1 MYIVKATSKAFIK
14 VTNDEF
20 VITSNENNA
29 TKYEKIGDAMRIA
42 SIANKLLGSKIIH
55 AIWYN
60 YKTK

>member
-42 SIANKLLGSKIIH
+42 SIANKLLG
-55 AIWYN
+55 
-60 YKTK
+60 

>member
-1 MYIVKATSKAFIK
+1 MYIVQATSKAFIR
-14 VTNDEF
+14 VSNDEF
-20 VITSNENNA
+20 IITSNENNA

-60 YKTK
+60 NETK